1 MAATNYDPTQVRL
14 APDGRV
20 LVAPLGTVEPV
31 DTTASFNAAFKE
43 LGWVTED
50 GVSVT
55 PSVDTNDV
63 MMWQSVT
70 PVKRP
75 ITGMGLEVSMAL
87 ASHNK
92 DVLGAYFLN
101 STVTNVTGTARLEMK
116 NAPVSQEKMLAIE
129 WTDDEGDVNRLIL
142 PRVTMTDRDAITLQ
156 RSDALAYGITFSAL
170 AGPAGYSAVLLT
182 NNTDLLS

>member
-1 MAATNYDPTQVRL
+1 MATNYNSSLVRL

-20 LVAPLGTVEPV
+20 LVAPLGTAEPT
-31 DTTASFNAAFKE
+31 DTTTAFNAAFKE
-43 LGWVTED
+43 LGWITED

-55 PSVDTNDV
+55 PSIDTNDV
-63 MMWQSVT
+63 MMWQSIT

-92 DVLGAYFLN
+92 DVLQNYLLN
-101 STVTNVTGTARLEMK
+101 ATFSNVSGTARFEVK
-116 NAPVSQEKMLAIE
+116 NLPPSQEKMLAIE
-129 WTDDEGDVNRLIL
+129 WTDDDGDTNRLIL
-142 PRVTMTDRDAITLQ
+142 PKVTMTDRDAFTIQ
-156 RSDALAYGITFSAL
+156 KSDAVAFGITFSAL
-170 AGPAGYSAVLLT
+170 AGAGGYTAVLLS